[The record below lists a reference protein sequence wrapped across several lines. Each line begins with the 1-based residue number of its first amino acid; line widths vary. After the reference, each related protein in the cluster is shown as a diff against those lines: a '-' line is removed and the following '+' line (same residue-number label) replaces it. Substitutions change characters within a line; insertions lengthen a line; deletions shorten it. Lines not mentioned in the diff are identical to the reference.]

1 MCAVEAVLDIA
12 ALGGNTG
19 LMSSATMLLNASYY
33 GNAPIDTDYDMGV
46 LSLAVASGEATP
58 FIIATAL
65 YDQVRNH
72 SQHMSAQECPIC
84 SLGFF

>member
-65 YDQVRNH
+65 HDQVRK
-72 SQHMSAQECPIC
+72 
-84 SLGFF
+84 SL